1 MQTKDGKGF
10 RFKESSPF
18 KEVAFGGSQAKVLLF
33 GTKLFWFGHLQDIT

>member
-18 KEVAFGGSQAKVLLF
+18 KEVALEVPKRKFYSLAPSCFGLGIYK
-33 GTKLFWFGHLQDIT
+33 T